1 MSNPPD
7 TPPPAKEDNMIAIL
21 AYLTPILF
29 GVGIIIAIV
38 MHGNKKTALG
48 AYHLRQS
55 LGLLL
60 TSLVLWV
67 PMMIPLINVLWLFL
81 SPIIGI
87 AVLVFWIM
95 GLLAAVNGQQKPLP
109 VVGDYYQK
117 WFAGA
122 FA

>member
-1 MSNPPD
+1 
-7 TPPPAKEDNMIAIL
+7 MIAIL

-60 TSLVLWV
+60 TSLVMWV
-67 PMMIPLINVLWLFL
+67 PLALPLINVLWLFI
-81 SPIIGI
+81 SPIISI
-87 AVLVFWIM
+87 ALFVFWIM
-95 GLLAAVNGQQKPLP
+95 GLIAAINSQQKPLP
-109 VVGDYYQK
+109 LIGEHYQK

-122 FA
+122 FN